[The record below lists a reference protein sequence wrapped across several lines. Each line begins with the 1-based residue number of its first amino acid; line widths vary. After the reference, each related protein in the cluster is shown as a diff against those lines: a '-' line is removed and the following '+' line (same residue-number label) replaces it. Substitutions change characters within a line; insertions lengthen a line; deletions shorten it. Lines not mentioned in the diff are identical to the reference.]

1 MICIIQMAVY
11 SNENENEKRT
21 SHEWKPRRVF
31 IMSAMYKTIIA
42 LCKI

>member
-11 SNENENEKRT
+11 SNENEKRT
-21 SHEWKPRRVF
+21 SHDWKPRRVF